1 MSSRRSPN
9 CSESRAR
16 TAYPSA
22 HPHRPH
28 SKDPVIRIENL
39 LSAAPRADFASRFA
53 SVPSAVRRD
62 PYRVNLLPAEILK
75 RFVELPWP
83 APKDFFIAIAGD
95 RAIATLSATV
105 SGANPEQGFI
115 GFYECDL
122 QHPLAVQASRAL
134 QTAAE
139 AFLRNSGAKK
149 ILAPVNY
156 NTWFQYR
163 FLKPTDERPLY
174 AWEPVMPP
182 EYLQHFLDAGYV
194 EAVPYISLAHLDY
207 APLIE
212 GLSPYVERALQKGYR
227 FRPFDAARFLD
238 REVPIVYDITMESYE
253 GNFLFEPIPF
263 EAFRD
268 LYVPVARKMDFSLC
282 FFLLSPEGREI
293 GFYFSFI
300 DEQNPGHY
308 VMKTIG
314 LKHEARGGGLSNAM
328 VCHGAMLA
336 RDQGAT
342 RAIQA
347 LARNDAQSR
356 SYARYAPTQWEHD
369 YVLVEKVL

>member
-1 MSSRRSPN
+1 MITV
-9 CSESRAR
+9 E
-16 TAYPSA
+16 T
-22 HPHRPH
+22 
-28 SKDPVIRIENL
+28 L
-39 LSAAPRADFASRFA
+39 LSAPSRSQFTSRFA
-53 SVPSAVRRD
+53 AFPSQVREV
-62 PYRVNLLPAEILK
+62 PYRVNLLPVEILQ
-75 RFVELPWP
+75 RFIELPWP
-83 APKDFFIAIAGD
+83 AAKNFFMAMDGD
-95 RAIATLSATV
+95 QPLATLSATISV
-105 SGANPEQGFI
+105 ADPTQGFI

-122 QHPLAVQASRAL
+122 SHRLAAPASKAL
-134 QTAAE
+134 TDAAE
-139 AFLRNSGAKK
+139 DFLRRSGAKK

-174 AWEPVMPP
+174 AWEPVTPP
-182 EYLQHFLDAGYV
+182 EYLQQFLDAGYFESV
-194 EAVPYISLAHLDY
+194 QYLTLVHFDY
-207 APLIE
+207 APLIA
-212 GLSPYVERALQKGYR
+212 GLSPYVDRALEKGYR
-227 FRPFDAARFLD
+227 FRPFDPVHFLERD
-238 REVPIVYDITMESYE
+238 VPIVYDITMESYQ

-268 LYVPVARKMDFSLC
+268 LYVPVARKMDLSLC
-282 FFLLSPEGREI
+282 FFLLSPDGREI

-300 DEQNPGHY
+300 DEQHPGHY

-336 RDQGAT
+336 REQGAT

-356 SYARYAPTQWEHD
+356 SYARYAPTQSEHD

>member
-1 MSSRRSPN
+1 MIKI
-9 CSESRAR
+9 ESLQS
-16 TAYPSA
+16 TAS
-22 HPHRPH
+22 
-28 SKDPVIRIENL
+28 
-39 LSAAPRADFASRFA
+39 RADFVARFA
-53 SVPSAVRRD
+53 AFPAQVRQD
-62 PYRVNLLPAEILK
+62 PYRVNLLPQEILQ
-75 RFVELPWP
+75 RFVGLAWP
-83 APKDFFIAIAGD
+83 APKDFFIATADD
-95 RAIATLSATV
+95 RPVATLSATV
-105 SGANPEQGFI
+105 SSANPEQGFI

-122 QHPLAVQASRAL
+122 QHPLAAQSTRAL
-134 QTAAE
+134 TAAAE
-139 AFLRNSGAKK
+139 DFLQRSGTNK

-174 AWEPVMPP
+174 AWEPVTPP
-182 EYLQHFLDAGYV
+182 EYLQYFLDCGYV
-194 EAVPYISLAHLDY
+194 ESVQYLTLVHLDY
-207 APLIE
+207 APLIA
-212 GLSPYVERALQKGYR
+212 GLSPYVERALDKGYR
-227 FRPFDAARFLD
+227 FRPFDAALFLE
-238 REVPIVYDITMESYE
+238 REVPIVYDITMESYQ
-253 GNFLFEPIPF
+253 GNFLFEPMPF

-282 FFLLSPEGREI
+282 FFLLDPAGREI

-314 LKHEARGGGLSNAM
+314 LRHEGRGGGLSNAM

-336 RDQGAT
+336 REQGAT